1 MNNKI
6 LVIVKVP
13 FIEME
18 FEMYIPINKKIGYVK
33 QMIISSIKER
43 ADGNLD
49 DVSLKLFDKET
60 GSVFNNNIY
69 VKESSIRNGTVLF
82 LI

>member
-60 GSVFNNNIY
+60 CSVFNNNIY